1 MTAAHIV
8 TAAHP
13 TTPPPRRGTR
23 RVRRLAAL
31 ACAAGVAGAVAL
43 PPTSAGADPLGDARA
58 RAAALARTVAD
69 LQTRAEVAIE
79 HYDAVESQLGEAVT
93 ARMLAQRELEAA
105 QSQTQSDQDVAGARV
120 RALYESGG
128 ATALFAS
135 IIDGESPTDAMD
147 RYHDV
152 SVVLGIDH
160 ATVQADQT
168 RTDEAARINAKLATL
183 ASKVTKLQVAAA
195 SAAQQVTTL
204 LGQQQRA
211 LAGANQQVRVLAAQA
226 AAAAAARSA
235 ASFAAAL
242 AAAGGKLDGTTKPPN
257 ATVSTA
263 IAAARTK
270 LGDPYLWGGTGPDA
284 YDCSGLTQF
293 AYGAAGIALP
303 RVAADQWRVG
313 ARVDL
318 AHLLP
323 GDLLFWATDPGN
335 PATIHHVAMYLGAGM
350 MIAAPHTGDV
360 VKIQPVYMNGF
371 FGATRPWFTG

>member
-1 MTAAHIV
+1 MTA
-8 TAAHP
+8 P
-13 TTPPPRRGTR
+13 RPRRLTA
-23 RVRRLAAL
+23 LAA
-31 ACAAGVAGAVAL
+31 AVAGIAAAITL
-43 PPTSAGADPLGDARA
+43 PVGTAGADPLGDAKA

-69 LQTRAEVAIE
+69 LQTRAEVATE
-79 HYDAVESQLGEAVT
+79 RYDAVEAQLGQAVT
-93 ARMLAQRELEAA
+93 ASMLAQRDLEAA
-105 QSQTQSDQDVAGARV
+105 RSQTQQDQDLAGARV

-128 ATALFAS
+128 ATALYAS
-135 IIDGESPTDAMD
+135 ILDGNSPTDLFD

-152 SVVLGIDH
+152 SVVLGVDH
-160 ATVQADQT
+160 ATVRADET
-168 RTDEAARINAKLATL
+168 RADAAARITAKLSAL
-183 ASKVTKLQVAAA
+183 AHKVTNLQAAA
-195 SAAQQVTTL
+195 AAAAVAVTTL
-204 LGQQQRA
+204 LNDQQRA
-211 LAGANQQVRVLAAQA
+211 LAGANQQVRVLAQQA

-242 AAAGGKLDGTTKPPN
+242 AAAGANLTGTTKPPN
-257 ATVSTA
+257 ATVATM

-318 AHLLP
+318 ANLLP
-323 GDLLFWATDPGN
+323 GDLLFWATNPGN
-335 PATIHHVAMYLGAGM
+335 PATIHHVAIYLGDGL

-360 VKIQPVYMNGF
+360 VKIEPVYMDGF
-371 FGATRPWFTG
+371 FGATRPWSTG

>member
-1 MTAAHIV
+1 M
-8 TAAHP
+8 P
-13 TTPPPRRGTR
+13 
-23 RVRRLAAL
+23 RVRRLAAAA
-31 ACAAGVAGAVAL
+31 ACVAGVAGAVAL
-43 PPTSAGADPLGDARA
+43 PPVSADANPLGDARA

-69 LQTRAEVAIE
+69 LQTRAEVATE
-79 HYDAVESQLGEAVT
+79 HYDAVESQLGDAVT
-93 ARMLAQRELEAA
+93 SRMLALRQLETA
-105 QSQTQSDQDVAGARV
+105 QSQTQADQDVAGARV

-152 SVVLGIDH
+152 SVILGTDH
-160 ATVQADQT
+160 ATIQADQT
-168 RTDEAARINAKLATL
+168 RAAGAARINATLAKLA
-183 ASKVTKLQVAAA
+183 AKVTKLQVAAA
-195 SAAQQVTTL
+195 SAAQQVSTL
-204 LGQQQRA
+204 LADQQRA
-211 LAGANQQVRVLAAQA
+211 LAGANAQVRVLAAQA
-226 AAAAAARSA
+226 AAEAAARSA
-235 ASFAAAL
+235 ANFAAAL

-257 ATVSTA
+257 ATVATA

-293 AYGAAGIALP
+293 AYATAGIALP

-318 AHLLP
+318 SNLLP

-360 VKIQPVYMNGF
+360 VKIEPVYMDGF
-371 FGATRPWFTG
+371 FGATRPWSNG